1 MKVSFIFSF
10 ARFRLPVPLLT
21 VRLRRLELSAGWLM
35 LLLDSMTFLGN
46 RLDLSLSRR
55 S

>member
-1 MKVSFIFSF
+1 MKVSLIFSS
-10 ARFRLPVPLLT
+10 ARSRFPVPLLT
-21 VRLRRLELSAGWLM
+21 VRLRRLELRAGWLM
-35 LLLDSMTFLGN
+35 LLADSVTVLGN